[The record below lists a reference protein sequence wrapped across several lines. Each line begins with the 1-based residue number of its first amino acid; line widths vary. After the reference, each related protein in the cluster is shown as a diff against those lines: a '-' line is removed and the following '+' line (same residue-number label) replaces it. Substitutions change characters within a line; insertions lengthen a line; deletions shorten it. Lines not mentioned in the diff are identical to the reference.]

1 MSGTKSKKP
10 SKEKFED
17 YVRLQQEGTYN
28 MLAPEVRTICNLTMG
43 EHIYIC
49 KHYAELAEE
58 YGVKGVHK

>member
-1 MSGTKSKKP
+1 MSGTKLKKP

-28 MLAPEVRTICNLTMG
+28 MLAPEVRIICNLTIN

-49 KHYAELAEE
+49 KHYQELCEE
-58 YGVKGVHK
+58 YNVKGLYQ